1 LLFSGVLTLVC
12 SVFVMLLLRDSPSAV
27 GFSYDFSATFL
38 LLVSVCYLV
47 VFAAK
52 TCVCDWGQMLL
63 IEDLGHP
70 QFVASSFIS
79 SIETGGFCG
88 GVAAGYFTDWLMKK
102 AKRNPTSGNPR
113 MKAAVVFMIGVAVHL
128 FLLTN
133 IVTSSS
139 SQFVLTSIGFGLGV
153 FLFASIAIFGIVA
166 SESYPAHL
174 SGTAHAI
181 VALSANVGAILSGL
195 PCSYLA
201 QVYGWRTIFILLQY
215 TCLAVAFVMTV
226 LRKLSAGKKE
236 KLG

>member
-1 LLFSGVLTLVC
+1 
-12 SVFVMLLLRDSPSAV
+12 MLLLRDSPSAV
-27 GFSYDFSATFL
+27 GFSYDFSATGQVTKDDGDVSKSESMTWKDLIKSPFL

-63 IEDLGHP
+63 IEDLGHS

-79 SIETGGFCG
+79 TIETGGFCG

-102 AKRNPTSGNPR
+102 VSRSHNHDCGSTAINRNHILFQAKRNPTSGNPR

-139 SQFVLTSIGFGLGV
+139 SQVLTKQKH
-153 FLFASIAIFGIVA
+153 
-166 SESYPAHL
+166 Y
-174 SGTAHAI
+174 
-181 VALSANVGAILSGL
+181 N
-195 PCSYLA
+195 
-201 QVYGWRTIFILLQY
+201 
-215 TCLAVAFVMTV
+215 
-226 LRKLSAGKKE
+226 KKQQ
-236 KLG
+236 